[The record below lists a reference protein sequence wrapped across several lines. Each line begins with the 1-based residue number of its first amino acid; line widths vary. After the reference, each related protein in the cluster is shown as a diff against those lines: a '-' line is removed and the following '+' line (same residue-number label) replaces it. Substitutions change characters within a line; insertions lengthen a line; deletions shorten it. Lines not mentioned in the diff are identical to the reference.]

1 MCDGLE
7 RVNICVVVWV
17 RVVTGYQPAH
27 DPIDLNICPPG
38 SQSKFLIEDSRE
50 AYSLALGNQTRL
62 WGGFC
67 AGGENQDIQ
76 GKCIGGGEGGGGL
89 VSPGTYMEWFHW
101 KVGYRLGGGRCG
113 FIRRVFGLRLRALRV
128 MREGLAWYGGTSTVR
143 LWR

>member
-1 MCDGLE
+1 MQAGKTKTF
-7 RVNICVVVWV
+7 RVNV
-17 RVVTGYQPAH
+17 
-27 DPIDLNICPPG
+27 
-38 SQSKFLIEDSRE
+38 
-50 AYSLALGNQTRL
+50 LG
-62 WGGFC
+62 
-67 AGGENQDIQ
+67 AG
-76 GKCIGGGEGGGGL
+76 KEGGVL